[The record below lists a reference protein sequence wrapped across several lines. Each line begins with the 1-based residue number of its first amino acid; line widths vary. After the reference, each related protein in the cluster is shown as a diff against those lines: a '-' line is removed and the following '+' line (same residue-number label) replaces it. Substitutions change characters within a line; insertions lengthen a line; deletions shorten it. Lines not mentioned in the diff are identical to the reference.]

1 MSDVAAYGS
10 ADGAIGRLTALLG
23 RERVLTDPD
32 SLELFGLDF
41 SEEQLAT
48 PAVVVQPASTDEVA
62 QVVRIASSTGL
73 AVVPRGGGMSY
84 TLAATPRDSASI
96 LLDLRRM
103 NQLVD
108 LSVESRYVT
117 VETGMTWAEL
127 RQRLRGSGMRP
138 PFVGT
143 LSGLHATIGGGL
155 AQGAAGV
162 GKGHLADCVL
172 GLEVVLADGRIVR
185 TGAGAAR
192 GTPPF
197 FRNFGPD
204 LTGIF
209 LGDSGAFG
217 VKTRVTLRLDAEPRG
232 AAYACFAFADLLP
245 LVRAQCELARQGL
258 VSECFAWGRY
268 HNDLA
273 ASMPSPPLA
282 EAWKLARDVIRS
294 SSSILGGA
302 RTVVRAASPRGLR
315 FLRGVPYALLVV
327 VDGFDQPTA
336 DRAMR
341 GVRRIVRRLGGRGLP
356 STLAMANRLDPFRA
370 VDQLIIGAGGENS
383 IPSNCLL
390 PLARA
395 EEGVRRL
402 DAFFRDNEELMRR
415 HGIFE
420 TRLYITVDQVFGIE
434 PVLYWTALANR
445 FRRSVAPR
453 ERQAALAATPRNEEA
468 TAAALGLRRRMTRL
482 FREMGA
488 AHHQIGKFYPF
499 REALEGTT
507 AWELL
512 CALKAAVDPQGR
524 MNPGA
529 LGLG

>member
-1 MSDVAAYGS
+1 MLSAPADPGVEGAVAQ
-10 ADGAIGRLTALLG
+10 LTALLG
-23 RERVLTDPD
+23 PDRVRTDRE

-41 SEEQLAT
+41 SEQRLAT
-48 PAVVVQPASTDEVA
+48 PAAVVEPTSTAEVA
-62 QVVRIASSTGL
+62 AITRIAGSAGMSL
-73 AVVPRGGGMSY
+73 VPRGGGMSY
-84 TLAATPRDSASI
+84 TLAAVPRDARSV

-103 NQLVD
+103 NRLVE

-127 RQRLRGSGMRP
+127 RERLRGSGMRP
-138 PFVGT
+138 PFLGT

-172 GLEVVLADGRIVR
+172 GIEVVLADGRVVA
-185 TGAGAAR
+185 TGAGAAA
-192 GTPPF
+192 GTAPF

-204 LTGIF
+204 LSGLF

-217 VKTRVTLRLDAEPRG
+217 VKTRVTLRLDPQPHG
-232 AAYACFAFADLLP
+232 AAYGCFAFDDLFG
-245 LVRAQCELARQGL
+245 LVRAQCELSRQGL

-273 ASMPSPPLA
+273 ASMPPPPLA
-282 EAWKLARDVIRS
+282 EAWKLAREVVRS
-294 SSSILGGA
+294 SSSLLGGA
-302 RTVVRAASPRGLR
+302 MTVARAASLRGLR
-315 FLRGVPYALLVV
+315 FLRNVPYALLVV

-341 GVRRIVRRLGGRGLP
+341 AALP
-356 STLAMANRLDPFRA
+356 GTLAMANRLDPFRP

-383 IPSNCLL
+383 IPSNCLV

-395 EEGVRRL
+395 EETVRQL
-402 DAFFRDNEELMRR
+402 EAFFLDNQQLMQR

-420 TRLYITVDQVFGIE
+420 TRLYIVVDHVFGIE
-434 PVLYWTALANR
+434 PVLYWKDCPSAL
-445 FRRSVAPR
+445 RRDVASP
-453 ERQAALAATPRNEEA
+453 ERSAALAAIPRNQEA
-468 TAAALGLRRRMTRL
+468 TAAALDLRRRMVRL
-482 FREMGA
+482 FRQMGA

-499 REALEGTT
+499 REAFEGTPT
-507 AWELL
+507 WELL
-512 CALKAAVDPQGR
+512 CALKALLDPHGR